1 MNVCVCRS
9 FDEISDFNDFSQILI
24 FYLGTPPPV
33 NFEPAKSI
41 GDREKTLLAFLTEV
55 NDDESRA
62 NFVIIDPDLE
72 DNPIIY
78 ASESFCKLT
87 QYSKNEIEGRN
98 CRFLQ
103 GPRTK
108 ATDIALMR
116 ENIQNEKAT
125 SCKILNYRKDG
136 SQFVNQLFIQ
146 PLFSRNGKKVSYY
159 VGIQKEITSTYFEVA
174 QDMEGNFGYRLFNW
188 M

>member
-1 MNVCVCRS
+1 MLYCVYMQLSYFNNPYINNNV
-9 FDEISDFNDFSQILI
+9 
-24 FYLGTPPPV
+24 GTPPPPI
-33 NFEPAKSI
+33 FEPTKPL
-41 GDREKTLLAFLTEV
+41 GDRERTLLAFLTEV
-55 NDDESRA
+55 NDDADRA
-62 NFVIIDPDLE
+62 NFVITDPDLD

-87 QYSKNEIEGRN
+87 QYKKDEIEGRN

-103 GPRTK
+103 GPRTNP
-108 ATDIALMR
+108 TDIVLMR
-116 ENIQNEKAT
+116 ENINNRKAT

-146 PLFSRNGKKVSYY
+146 PLFSRNKKKICYF
-159 VGIQKEITSTYFEVA
+159 VGIQKEMHCDYMEIA

>member
-1 MNVCVCRS
+1 M
-9 FDEISDFNDFSQILI
+9 
-24 FYLGTPPPV
+24 
-33 NFEPAKSI
+33 
-41 GDREKTLLAFLTEV
+41 EV

-62 NFVIIDPDLE
+62 NFVVTDPDME

-87 QYSKNEIEGRN
+87 QYSKDEIEGRN

-103 GPRTK
+103 GPRTQPS
-108 ATDIALMR
+108 DIITMR
-116 ENIQNEKAT
+116 ENIQHGRAT

-146 PLFSRNGKKVSYY
+146 PLFSRNRKKVSYF
-159 VGIQKEITSTYFEVA
+159 VGIQKEINHDYFEVA